1 MQCLYYSLNTQSVTS
16 QNRGEIFQ
24 RYWRW
29 PSIGCHPT
37 SSSPHTSSQTVSAIV
52 CDRDVLHSVSHA
64 VNELLTR
71 RQEYTRRDG
80 SSTESHPLTKHGAQ
94 SFPNTT
100 RYLLRKMHTRV
111 ISRCIFFQTQQF
123 CIDVCWNL
131 MLWYYWENEDYIYLA
146 RGPNA
151 WIIDPIVCK

>member
-16 QNRGEIFQ
+16 ENRGEIFQ

-37 SSSPHTSSQTVSAIV
+37 PSFPHTRSETVSAIV
-52 CDRDVLHSVSHA
+52 CDRDVLRSVSHA

-80 SSTESHPLTKHGAQ
+80 SNTESYPLTKHGAQ
-94 SFPNTT
+94 SFPDA
-100 RYLLRKMHTRV
+100 
-111 ISRCIFFQTQQF
+111 SRCWSSNAHARKARENRLASRFFFQTQWF

-131 MLWYYWENEDYIYLA
+131 MLWCYWEMKI
-146 RGPNA
+146 RF
-151 WIIDPIVCK
+151 I